1 MEREPAN
8 NQDKNNRKFAIYI
21 KSKTKSRNTIDP
33 LKREDVEMAK
43 ELNHFFSSMFTKEAP
58 HKYQFRERGDK
69 VEEN

>member
-1 MEREPAN
+1 LLYTVY
-8 NQDKNNRKFAIYI
+8 QI
-21 KSKTKSRNTIDP
+21 KDEEQNS

-43 ELNHFFSSMFTKEAP
+43 ELNRFFSSMFTKEAP